1 METIYLLVRN
11 IIFIILIAVFLEM
24 LLPMKETRRFL
35 EVVVGLFVLITILN
49 PIVSLIQQEPYME
62 ELDIQEGNQ
71 QELDEILSQGKKL
84 QQVQAEQARSNYG
97 MRIEEQIAV
106 IAQMVPG
113 VEQAEAK
120 VQFAAGSSLDSVG
133 VIEKVEV
140 VIKKDRSQSIVDP
153 IKRVSIEPGDGE
165 QAEEV
170 EESDKELLEQ
180 VQTTVASLYGIA
192 PSKVVVTME

>member
-11 IIFIILIAVFLEM
+11 IIFIILIAVFIEM

-49 PIVSLIQQEPYME
+49 PIVSLIQQEPHI
-62 ELDIQEGNQ
+62 ELDIQEGNE

-97 MRIEEQIAV
+97 MRIEEQVAV

-120 VQFAAGSSLDSVG
+120 VRFAAGSSLDSVG

-153 IKRVSIEPGDGE
+153 IKRVSIDPGGGE

-170 EESDKELLEQ
+170 EENEEELLEQ
-180 VQTTVASLYGIA
+180 VQATVASLYGIA

>member
-11 IIFIILIAVFLEM
+11 IIFIILIAVFIEM

-49 PIVSLIQQEPYME
+49 PIVSLIQQEPQLQ
-62 ELDIQEGNQ
+62 LDIQEGNK
-71 QELDEILSQGKKL
+71 QELDEILNQGKQL
-84 QQVQAEQARSNYG
+84 QQVQVEQARSNYG
-97 MRIEEQIAV
+97 KRIEEQVAV

-113 VEQAEAK
+113 VEQAEAR
-120 VQFAAGSSLDSVG
+120 VQFVAGSSLDSVG
-133 VIEKVEV
+133 VIEKVEI
-140 VIKKDRSQSIVDP
+140 VIKKERSQSIVDP
-153 IKRVSIEPGDGE
+153 VKRVSIEPGDGE

-170 EESDKELLEQ
+170 EESDEGLLKQ
-180 VQTTVASLYGIA
+180 VQSTVASLYGLQ

>member
-11 IIFIILIAVFLEM
+11 IIFIILIAVFIEM

-49 PIVSLIQQEPYME
+49 PIVSLIQQEPQLQ
-62 ELDIQEGNQ
+62 LDIQEGNK
-71 QELDEILSQGKKL
+71 QELDEILNQGKQL
-84 QQVQAEQARSNYG
+84 QQVQVEQARSNYG
-97 MRIEEQIAV
+97 KRIEEQVAV

-113 VEQAEAK
+113 VEQAEAR

-133 VIEKVEV
+133 VIEKVEI
-140 VIKKDRSQSIVDP
+140 VIKKERSQSIVDP
-153 IKRVSIEPGDGE
+153 VKRVSIEPGDGE
-165 QAEEV
+165 QAEKV
-170 EESDKELLEQ
+170 EDSDEGLFKQ
-180 VQTTVASLYGIA
+180 VQSTVASLYGLQ

>member
-49 PIVSLIQQEPYME
+49 PIVSLIQQEPHME
-62 ELDIQEGNQ
+62 ELDIQEGNK
-71 QELDEILSQGKKL
+71 QELDEILNQGKQL
-84 QQVQAEQARSNYG
+84 QQVQVEQARSNYG
-97 MRIEEQIAV
+97 KRIEEQVAV

-113 VEQAEAK
+113 VEQAEAR

-133 VIEKVEV
+133 VIEKVEI
-140 VIKKDRSQSIVDP
+140 VIKKERSQSIVDP
-153 IKRVSIEPGDGE
+153 VKRVSIEPGDGE
-165 QAEEV
+165 QAEKV
-170 EESDKELLEQ
+170 EESDEGLLKQ
-180 VQTTVASLYGIA
+180 VQSTVASLYGLQ

>member
-1 METIYLLVRN
+1 
-11 IIFIILIAVFLEM
+11 
-24 LLPMKETRRFL
+24 L

-49 PIVSLIQQEPYME
+49 PIVSLIQQEPHI
-62 ELDIQEGNQ
+62 ELDIQEGNE

-97 MRIEEQIAV
+97 MRIEEQVAV

-120 VQFAAGSSLDSVG
+120 VRFAAGSSLDSVG

-153 IKRVSIEPGDGE
+153 IKRVSIDPGGGE

-170 EESDKELLEQ
+170 EENEEELLEQ
-180 VQTTVASLYGIA
+180 VQATVASLYGIA

>member
-11 IIFIILIAVFLEM
+11 IIFIILIAVFIEM

-49 PIVSLIQQEPYME
+49 PIVSLIQQEPQLQ
-62 ELDIQEGNQ
+62 LDIQEEISKNWMRSLTRGN
-71 QELDEILSQGKKL
+71 SCSRCKWNR
-84 QQVQAEQARSNYG
+84 RSNYG
-97 MRIEEQIAV
+97 KRIEEQVAV

-113 VEQAEAK
+113 VEQAEAR

-133 VIEKVEV
+133 VIEKVEI
-140 VIKKDRSQSIVDP
+140 VIKKERSQSIVDP
-153 IKRVSIEPGDGE
+153 VKRVSIEPGDGE

-170 EESDKELLEQ
+170 EESDEGLLKQ
-180 VQTTVASLYGIA
+180 VQSTVASLYGLQ

>member
-49 PIVSLIQQEPYME
+49 PIVSLIQQEPHME
-62 ELDIQEGNQ
+62 ELDIQEGNK
-71 QELDEILSQGKKL
+71 QELDEILNQGKQL
-84 QQVQAEQARSNYG
+84 QQVQVEQARSNYG
-97 MRIEEQIAV
+97 KRIEEQVAV

-113 VEQAEAK
+113 VEQAEAR

-133 VIEKVEV
+133 VIEKVEI
-140 VIKKDRSQSIVDP
+140 VIKKERSQSIVDP
-153 IKRVSIEPGDGE
+153 VKRVSIEPGDGE

-170 EESDKELLEQ
+170 EESDEGLLKQ
-180 VQTTVASLYGIA
+180 VQSTVASLYGLQ

>member
-11 IIFIILIAVFLEM
+11 IIFIILIAVFIEM

-49 PIVSLIQQEPYME
+49 PIVSLIQQEPQLQ
-62 ELDIQEGNQ
+62 LDIKEGNK
-71 QELDEILSQGKKL
+71 QELDEILNQGKQL
-84 QQVQAEQARSNYG
+84 QQVQVEQVRSNYG
-97 MRIEEQIAV
+97 KRIEEQVAV

-113 VEQAEAK
+113 VEQAEAR

-133 VIEKVEV
+133 VIEKVEI
-140 VIKKDRSQSIVDP
+140 VIKKERSQSIVDP
-153 IKRVSIEPGDGE
+153 VKRVSIEPGDGE
-165 QAEEV
+165 QAEKV
-170 EESDKELLEQ
+170 EESDEGLLKE
-180 VQTTVASLYGIA
+180 VQSTVASLYGLQ

>member
-1 METIYLLVRN
+1 M
-11 IIFIILIAVFLEM
+11 
-24 LLPMKETRRFL
+24 
-35 EVVVGLFVLITILN
+35 GLFVLITILN

-97 MRIEEQIAV
+97 MRIEEQVAV
-106 IAQMVPG
+106 IAQMVSG

>member
-11 IIFIILIAVFLEM
+11 IIFIILIAVFIEM

-49 PIVSLIQQEPYME
+49 PIVSLIQQEPQLQ
-62 ELDIQEGNQ
+62 LDIQEGNK
-71 QELDEILSQGKKL
+71 QELDEILNQGKQL
-84 QQVQAEQARSNYG
+84 QQVQVEQARSNYG
-97 MRIEEQIAV
+97 KRIEEQVAV

-113 VEQAEAK
+113 VEQAEAR

-133 VIEKVEV
+133 VIEKVEI
-140 VIKKDRSQSIVDP
+140 VIKKERSQSIVDP
-153 IKRVSIEPGDGE
+153 VKRVSIEPGDGE
-165 QAEEV
+165 QAEKV
-170 EESDKELLEQ
+170 EESDEGLLKQ
-180 VQTTVASLYGIA
+180 VQSTVASLYGLQ

>member
-11 IIFIILIAVFLEM
+11 IIFIILIAVFIEM

-49 PIVSLIQQEPYME
+49 PIVSLIQQEPQLQ
-62 ELDIQEGNQ
+62 LDIQEGNK
-71 QELDEILSQGKKL
+71 QELDEILNQGKQL
-84 QQVQAEQARSNYG
+84 QQVQVEQARSNYG
-97 MRIEEQIAV
+97 KRIEEQVAV

-113 VEQAEAK
+113 VEQAEAR

-133 VIEKVEV
+133 VIEKVEI
-140 VIKKDRSQSIVDP
+140 VIKKERSQSIVDP
-153 IKRVSIEPGDGE
+153 VKRVSIEPGDGE
-165 QAEEV
+165 QAEKV
-170 EESDKELLEQ
+170 EESDEGLLKE
-180 VQTTVASLYGIA
+180 VQSTVASLYGLQ

>member
-49 PIVSLIQQEPYME
+49 PIVSLIQQEPYI
-62 ELDIQEGNQ
+62 ELDIQEENK
-71 QELDEILSQGKKL
+71 QELEGIINQGKQL
-84 QQVQAEQARSNYG
+84 QQVQAQQARNNYG
-97 MRIEEQIAV
+97 KQIEEQVAV

-113 VEQAEAK
+113 VEKAEAK

-133 VIEKVEV
+133 VIEKVEIM
-140 VIKKDRSQSIVDP
+140 IKKDRSQSIVEP
-153 IKRVSIEPGDGE
+153 VKRVSIDPLDGE
-165 QAEEV
+165 QAEGV
-170 EESDKELLEQ
+170 EDGDEGLLKQ
-180 VQTTVASLYGIA
+180 VQSTVASLYGIA

>member
-11 IIFIILIAVFLEM
+11 IIFIILIAVFIEM

-49 PIVSLIQQEPYME
+49 PIVSLIQQEPQLQ
-62 ELDIQEGNQ
+62 LDIQEGNK
-71 QELDEILSQGKKL
+71 QELDEILNQGKQL
-84 QQVQAEQARSNYG
+84 QQVQVEQARSNYG
-97 MRIEEQIAV
+97 KRIEEQVAV

-113 VEQAEAK
+113 VEQAEAR

-133 VIEKVEV
+133 VIEKVEI
-140 VIKKDRSQSIVDP
+140 VIKKERSQSIVDP
-153 IKRVSIEPGDGE
+153 VKRVSIEPGDGE

-170 EESDKELLEQ
+170 EESDEGLLKQ
-180 VQTTVASLYGIA
+180 VQSTVASLYGLQ